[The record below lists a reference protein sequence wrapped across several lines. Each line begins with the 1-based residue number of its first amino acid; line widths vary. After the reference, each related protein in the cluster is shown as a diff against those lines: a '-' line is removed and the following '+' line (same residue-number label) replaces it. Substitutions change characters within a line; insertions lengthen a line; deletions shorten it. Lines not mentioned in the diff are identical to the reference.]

1 MVMEHNVGSTGTEQ
15 ALPAPVILECQ
26 QISKVY
32 GTGALAERILTDV
45 SLTFRQ
51 GETCI
56 LLGPSGSGK
65 TTLLSILG
73 FLLSPT
79 SGQLRIQDRVVDY
92 RSQRALSP
100 LRRDLVGF
108 VFQQAQLLPFL
119 TMEGNL
125 KLVGQN
131 VGLSQAELARRIH
144 DIMQA
149 LGIEHLKKK
158 KPPDASG
165 GQKQRVAIARALLHR
180 PAIILADEPTAALD
194 WQNGAAAVRLLV
206 EQAKTHRALLITV
219 THDTRL
225 IPMFDRVLQMEG
237 GRICA

>member
-1 MVMEHNVGSTGTEQ
+1 MGTGQ
-15 ALPAPVILECQ
+15 AQPATVILECHE
-26 QISKVY
+26 ISKVY
-32 GTGALAERILTDV
+32 GTGALAERILTDI

-51 GETCI
+51 GETCV

-79 SGQLRIQDRVVDY
+79 SGELRVQNCVVDY

-100 LRRDLVGF
+100 LRRDLMGF

-125 KLVGQN
+125 KLVGKN
-131 VGLSQAELARRIH
+131 VGLSNAELAKRIH
-144 DIMQA
+144 EIMHA
-149 LGIEHLKKK
+149 LGVEHLKKK
-158 KPPDASG
+158 KPADASS

-194 WQNGAAAVRLLV
+194 WQNGEAAIQLLV
-206 EQAKTHRALLITV
+206 EQAKTYKALLITV

-225 IPMFDRVLQMEG
+225 IPMFDRVLQMES
-237 GRICA
+237 GRIRA

>member
-1 MVMEHNVGSTGTEQ
+1 MEHNMGSIGTGQ
-15 ALPAPVILECQ
+15 ALPAPLILECQ

-45 SLTFRQ
+45 SLAFRQ
-51 GETCI
+51 GETCV

-79 SGQLRIQDRVVDY
+79 SGELRVHNCVVDY

-100 LRRDLVGF
+100 LRRALIGF

-131 VGLSQAELARRIH
+131 VGLSRAELARRIH
-144 DIMQA
+144 EIMQA

-158 KPPDASG
+158 KPADASG

-206 EQAKTHRALLITV
+206 EQAKTHKALLITV

>member
-1 MVMEHNVGSTGTEQ
+1 
-15 ALPAPVILECQ
+15 
-26 QISKVY
+26 
-32 GTGALAERILTDV
+32 
-45 SLTFRQ
+45 
-51 GETCI
+51 
-56 LLGPSGSGK
+56 
-65 TTLLSILG
+65 
-73 FLLSPT
+73 
-79 SGQLRIQDRVVDY
+79 VVDY

-100 LRRDLVGF
+100 LRRDLIGF

-131 VGLSQAELARRIH
+131 VGLSNAELARRIH
-144 DIMQA
+144 EIMQA
-149 LGIEHLKKK
+149 LGIEHLKRK
-158 KPPDASG
+158 KPVDASG
-165 GQKQRVAIARALLHR
+165 GQKQRVAIGRALLHR

-194 WQNGAAAVRLLV
+194 WQNGAAAIQLLV

-225 IPMFDRVLQMEG
+225 IPMFDRVIQMES

>member
-1 MVMEHNVGSTGTEQ
+1 MEHTIGSIATGQ
-15 ALPAPVILECQ
+15 ALPAPVILACHE
-26 QISKVY
+26 ISKVY

-51 GETCI
+51 GETCV

-79 SGQLRIQDRVVDY
+79 SGELRVQDRVVDY
-92 RSQRALSP
+92 TSQRALSP
-100 LRRDLVGF
+100 LRRELIGF

-131 VGLSQAELARRIH
+131 VGLSNTALTERIH
-144 DIMQA
+144 EIMCA

-158 KPPDASG
+158 KPADASG
-165 GQKQRVAIARALLHR
+165 GQKQRVAIGRALLHR

-194 WQNGAAAVRLLV
+194 WHNGEAAVRLLV

-225 IPMFDRVLQMEG
+225 IPMFDRILQMES
-237 GRICA
+237 GRVRA